1 MDGLVP
7 HLIHPAPNEEAMFI
21 DEKNSNRKWQDSEDL
36 EINQIDEY
44 KTLNDLGKNAPI
56 PEGHTKIP

>member
-1 MDGLVP
+1 
-7 HLIHPAPNEEAMFI
+7 MFI

-56 PEGHTKIP
+56 PEGYTKIPCHMIHDVKHD